1 MIDLRE
7 KGRLSGD
14 IQAELRRSMMR
25 NKIVKFADKDI
36 NVEEKRIG
44 ELEALT
50 KKIFPSTKGKLKDLD
65 KALDDLEIDW
75 STLYKKLPMI
85 FPDIT
90 PEDVKN
96 AYMSELE
103 KLIGGFIEVNFLAIK
118 QMIPKLMS
126 LTQIGSLRK

>member
-1 MIDLRE
+1 
-7 KGRLSGD
+7 
-14 IQAELRRSMMR
+14 MR

-36 NVEEKRIG
+36 NVQEKRIG

-50 KKIFPSTKGKLKDLD
+50 KKLFPSTKGKLKDLG

-75 STLYKKLPMI
+75 STLYKKLPEV

-90 PEDVKN
+90 EEDVKN

-103 KLIGGFIEVNFLAIK
+103 KLIGAFVEVNFFAIK
-118 QMIPKLMS
+118 QMVPKLML
-126 LTQIGSLRK
+126 LTQTGLQRK